1 MNSNYGLFYE
11 NKLYSMISF
20 YISMNIDVRFR
31 GGFFKKKYND
41 IQHYMIHRDIIIGS
55 WPI

>member
-1 MNSNYGLFYE
+1 MNNNYGLFYE

-20 YISMNIDVRFR
+20 YISMNIDVS
-31 GGFFKKKYND
+31 FKGSFLNKYNN